1 MFSLLLRVLR
11 GSTKGIRTGAGDSGA
26 ALKSLLNTAGQLI
39 VLSSLFFGAYLFQKT
54 KEIGKIKAKNNL
66 PSTDKNRELKQ
77 LKRILKIAKEIDLD
91 TVFAEKIFNLI
102 VNEVKNNHNK
112 MKK

>member
-1 MFSLLLRVLR
+1 MNKSYKEKLEEYRESIDRL
-11 GSTKGIRTGAGDSGA
+11 DSILTYTLGERF
-26 ALKSLLNTAGQLI
+26 K
-39 VLSSLFFGAYLFQKT
+39 KT
-54 KEIGKIKAKNNL
+54 NEIGKIKAKNNL

-77 LKRILKIAKEIDLD
+77 LKRILKIAKEINLD
-91 TVFAEKIFNLI
+91 TVFAKKFFSLI

>member
-1 MFSLLLRVLR
+1 MNKNYKEKLQDCRESIDRLDTILTYTLGER
-11 GSTKGIRTGAGDSGA
+11 
-26 ALKSLLNTAGQLI
+26 
-39 VLSSLFFGAYLFQKT
+39 FQKT

-77 LKRILKIAKEIDLD
+77 LKKILKIAKEIDLD

>member
-1 MFSLLLRVLR
+1 MNKIYKEKLDNYRESIDRL
-11 GSTKGIRTGAGDSGA
+11 DSILTYTLGERF
-26 ALKSLLNTAGQLI
+26 K
-39 VLSSLFFGAYLFQKT
+39 KT
-54 KEIGKIKAKNNL
+54 NEIGKIKAKNNL

-77 LKRILKIAKEIDLD
+77 LKRILKISKEINLD
-91 TVFAEKIFNLI
+91 TVFAKKIFSII

>member
-1 MFSLLLRVLR
+1 MNKIYKEKLDNYRESIDRL
-11 GSTKGIRTGAGDSGA
+11 DSILTYTLGERF
-26 ALKSLLNTAGQLI
+26 K
-39 VLSSLFFGAYLFQKT
+39 KT
-54 KEIGKIKAKNNL
+54 NEIGKIKAKNNL

-77 LKRILKIAKEIDLD
+77 LKRILKIAKEINLD
-91 TVFAEKIFNLI
+91 TVFAKKFFSLI

>member
-1 MFSLLLRVLR
+1 MNKNYKEKLEDCRKSIDRL
-11 GSTKGIRTGAGDSGA
+11 DSILTYTLGERF
-26 ALKSLLNTAGQLI
+26 K
-39 VLSSLFFGAYLFQKT
+39 KT
-54 KEIGKIKAKNNL
+54 NEIGKIKAKNNL

-77 LKRILKIAKEIDLD
+77 LKRILKIAKEINLD
-91 TVFAEKIFNLI
+91 TIFVKKIFNLI

>member
-1 MFSLLLRVLR
+1 MNKIYKEKLDNYRESIDRL
-11 GSTKGIRTGAGDSGA
+11 DSILTYTLGERF
-26 ALKSLLNTAGQLI
+26 K
-39 VLSSLFFGAYLFQKT
+39 KT
-54 KEIGKIKAKNNL
+54 NEIGKIKAKNNL

-77 LKRILKIAKEIDLD
+77 LKKILKIAKEINLD
-91 TVFAEKIFNLI
+91 TVFAKKFFSLI

>member
-1 MFSLLLRVLR
+1 MFGQPSKGHHAISKILFLL
-11 GSTKGIRTGAGDSGA
+11 D
-26 ALKSLLNTAGQLI
+26 
-39 VLSSLFFGAYLFQKT
+39 FY
-54 KEIGKIKAKNNL
+54 
-66 PSTDKNRELKQ
+66 P
-77 LKRILKIAKEIDLD
+77 LKIAKEIDLD

>member
-1 MFSLLLRVLR
+1 MDKSYKEKLENYRESIDRL
-11 GSTKGIRTGAGDSGA
+11 DSILTYTLGERF
-26 ALKSLLNTAGQLI
+26 K
-39 VLSSLFFGAYLFQKT
+39 KT
-54 KEIGKIKAKNNL
+54 NEIGKIKAKNNL

-91 TVFAEKIFNLI
+91 TVFAEKIFSLI